1 MRIGAYGEVMLRLT
15 PPEYRTLEQTHS
27 LRMDFTG
34 TGVNILGNLAH
45 FNLSASLLTKV
56 PKNLLGDAAKANLR
70 TYGIKT
76 EFIGQ
81 AHNHIGSYFAEV
93 GFGARPT
100 YVTYQNRRGSSFG
113 VSGPA
118 TYPIAEYLETIDLL
132 HICGISLSLTEETW
146 QTAITLAKQ
155 ATLKNIKVCF
165 DFNFRPSLNLE
176 EGQREILKKRYEAI
190 LPYCDLVFGS
200 VRDLHGL
207 LGFGEQLPIDGLEEQ
222 QIVQAFMAQYG
233 IEWFTGTRRIAS
245 EDKQFISGMIYTKE
259 ETVETAPQLLQM
271 LDRIGAG
278 DAYAAGILLGYAEKW
293 PLKKTA
299 DFAITNAV
307 LAHTMLGDVP
317 LITREQVE
325 QVLKNPGVDLFR

>member
-45 FNLSASLLTKV
+45 FNLSASLMTKV
-56 PKNLLGDAAKANLR
+56 PKNRLGDAAKANLQ

-76 EFIGQ
+76 DYIGQ

-113 VSGPA
+113 VSKPED
-118 TYPIAEYLETIDLL
+118 YPIDAYLETIDLL

-146 QTAITLAKQ
+146 QTALALAKG
-155 ATLKNIKVCF
+155 AALKKIKVCF

-176 EGQREILKKRYEAI
+176 KGQQEVLRERYEAI

-207 LGFGEQLPIDGLEEQ
+207 LGFGEQLPIDGAEEEQ
-222 QIVQAFMAQYG
+222 IIRTFMAQYD
-233 IEWFTGTRRIAS
+233 IEWFTGTRRIAR
-245 EDKQFISGMIYTKE
+245 EDKQFISGIIYTK
-259 ETVETAPQLLQM
+259 TDHVETAPQLLQI

-293 PLKKTA
+293 PLAKTA
-299 DFAITNAV
+299 NFAITNAV

-325 QVLKNPGVDLFR
+325 QVLENPGVDLIR

>member
-45 FNLSASLLTKV
+45 FNLSTSLLTQV
-56 PKNLLGDAAKANLR
+56 PDNRLGDAAKANLA
-70 TYGIKT
+70 TYGIQT
-76 EFIGQ
+76 EYIGKS
-81 AHNHIGSYFAEV
+81 HNHIGSYFAEV

-113 VSGPA
+113 VSGPEN
-118 TYPIAEYLETIDLL
+118 YPIEEYLQTIDLL

-146 QTAITLAKQ
+146 QTALALAKQ
-155 ATLKNIKVCF
+155 AATQKIKVCF

-176 EGQREILKKRYEAI
+176 EGKKEILKERYETI
-190 LPYCDLVFGS
+190 LPYCDIVFGS

-207 LGFGEQLPIDGLEEQ
+207 LGLGEQMPADEAEEKQ
-222 QIVQAFMAQYG
+222 LIETLMTQYD
-233 IEWFTGTRRIAS
+233 IQWFTGTRRTAV
-245 EDKQFISGMIYTKE
+245 EDKQFISGLIYTKDE
-259 ETVETAPQLLQM
+259 AVETAPQLLQV

-278 DAYAAGILLGYAEKW
+278 DAYAAGILLGYAENW
-293 PLKKTA
+293 SLTKTA
-299 DFAITNAV
+299 NFAITNAV

-325 QVLKNPGVDLFR
+325 QVLENPGVDLIR

>member
-1 MRIGAYGEVMLRLT
+1 M
-15 PPEYRTLEQTHS
+15 
-27 LRMDFTG
+27 
-34 TGVNILGNLAH
+34 
-45 FNLSASLLTKV
+45 
-56 PKNLLGDAAKANLR
+56 GDAAKANLR

-176 EGQREILKKRYEAI
+176 EGQREILKNVTKRFCLIVIWYLGLYEI
-190 LPYCDLVFGS
+190 CTVF
-200 VRDLHGL
+200 

-245 EDKQFISGMIYTKE
+245 QDKQFISGMIYTKE
-259 ETVETAPQLLQM
+259 E
-271 LDRIGAG
+271 
-278 DAYAAGILLGYAEKW
+278 
-293 PLKKTA
+293 
-299 DFAITNAV
+299 NC
-307 LAHTMLGDVP
+307 
-317 LITREQVE
+317 
-325 QVLKNPGVDLFR
+325 